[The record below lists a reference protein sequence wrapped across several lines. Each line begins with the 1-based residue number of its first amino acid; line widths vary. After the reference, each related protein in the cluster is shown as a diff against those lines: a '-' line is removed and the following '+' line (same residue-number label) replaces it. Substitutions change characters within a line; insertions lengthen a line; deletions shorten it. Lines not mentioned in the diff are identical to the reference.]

1 MRVNFLSI
9 GSSQPNERIREQGGV
24 DTQAGERVDFLE
36 RHLLF
41 LD

>member
-1 MRVNFLSI
+1 MRVNFLSVGI
-9 GSSQPNERIREQGGV
+9 ESAERTAPGADAV
-24 DTQAGERVDFLE
+24 DTQEGERVDFLE

>member
-1 MRVNFLSI
+1 MRVKFLSL
-9 GSSQPNERIREQGGV
+9 SSQPNDGPGELSGV

>member
-9 GSSQPNERIREQGGV
+9 GIESAGQTDWESGGV

-41 LD
+41 LY

>member
-9 GSSQPNERIREQGGV
+9 GIESAGRTELGVGV

>member
-9 GSSQPNERIREQGGV
+9 GSSQPDKRIWEQSGV
-24 DTQAGERVDFLE
+24 DTQAGERVDFPE